1 MTRYLLLYL
10 FDQSKNT
17 QHCNYVE
24 NYVENAAAL
33 VRAHV
38 EGRVFEF
45 RSQHISGSDI
55 AERYATDVY
64 VTGPRSDLNGFPVSK
79 KLQICSLSPATATC
93 PY

>member
-24 NYVENAAAL
+24 NNVENAAAL
-33 VRAHV
+33 VQLVRAQV
-38 EGRVFEF
+38 EDRVFEF
-45 RSQHISGSDI
+45 RSLHKSGSDI

-64 VTGPRSDLNGFPVSK
+64 VTGPRR
-79 KLQICSLSPATATC
+79 
-93 PY
+93 